1 MITRNTFLS
10 VSYLAIVSLLYLA
23 APVLATPSG
32 ALPSIFSILSEE
44 NIEEITIAT
53 NLAQLIENRRSD
65 AYVDA
70 TLSYEKGK
78 KQVISYPIQLQ
89 VRGKFRR
96 RICDFPPVKIKFAKK
111 DLEAAGIH
119 KAYNS
124 MKLVTHCMDDKEMG
138 NENVLKEY
146 LTYKLYNELSPR
158 SFRVHLVKVNYIDT
172 EGKTGKTKRYGIL
185 IEDTD
190 EMAARLGGKEYEV
203 MNVNRDSVSPK
214 DEVMVGLFQYMIAN
228 ADWNLP
234 MLRNVKLVLPE
245 GSAKTIPVP
254 YDFDF
259 SGLVNASYAL
269 PQTDRG
275 LTSMR
280 DRLYLG
286 NPFDKAV
293 MRSVMQHFI
302 SHKQALLDIVK
313 QFKPLNMEARAD
325 MEAYL
330 STFFDVIEP
339 VYADDTADLNLF
351 FYKKNATPADAK
363 QNLQQGQDN
372 GATSSLNK

>member
-1 MITRNTFLS
+1 MITRTKFLS
-10 VSYLAIVSLLYLA
+10 VSYLAIVGLLCTCAPMLA
-23 APVLATPSG
+23 ASGGTSPSV
-32 ALPSIFSILSEE
+32 FSILSAE

-53 NLAQLIENRRSD
+53 NLTQLMENRRSE

-70 TLSYEKGK
+70 NLSYEKGK
-78 KQVISYPIQLQ
+78 KQVVSYPIQLQ

-111 DLEAAGIH
+111 DLEAAGIN
-119 KAYNS
+119 KTYNS

-146 LTYKLYNELSPR
+146 LTYKLFNELSPK

-172 EGKTGKTKRYGIL
+172 EGQVGKIKRYGIL

-203 MNVNRDSVSPK
+203 MNVSRDSVAPK
-214 DEVMVGLFQYMIAN
+214 DEAMVGLFQYMIAN

-245 GSAKTIPVP
+245 GSAKTILVP

-269 PQTDRG
+269 PQTDKG

-286 NPFDKAV
+286 NTFDKAV

-330 STFFDVIEP
+330 STFFDTIEP

-363 QNLQQGQDN
+363 QSPQQGQGN
-372 GATSSLNK
+372 GATSSLKK